1 MKIAFVGISR
11 KYQELAPEYRNF
23 FNQYH
28 LELPFYYAK
37 YGDNDVTIVTPDYN
51 EDSHWEFRSDTHG
64 KLRCLS
70 EGYFHHDDSQYD
82 VIIHW
87 RKWIHGVSHKGKLNL
102 INCQDQGFSMDW
114 LEQVNGAKELDGILC
129 FPKWHSMNTAR
140 ELGWQR
146 DDERILYGVTLGV
159 DTNIYKPTFK
169 DPYKM
174 LWASDPGRGL
184 DGAIHLARRL
194 HSFDS
199 RFKLHICYP
208 DYCRK
213 PDHVVDPALVW
224 EGNVSN
230 GPALWNLFNTSGI
243 LPYTSTFMEPSSRA
257 HRQAQ
262 ASGALVLYPP
272 NRGTPSELIEND
284 RDGIVSDPIGWDRK
298 ILQLVLS
305 GKWKEI
311 GDNARKLAVSENW
324 SVQAS
329 RFNQLMEKLLGEK
342 HAS

>member
-11 KYQELAPEYRNF
+11 KYQELVPEYRDF

-28 LELPFYYAK
+28 LELPYYYAFE
-37 YGDNDVTIVTPDYN
+37 GRNDVTIVTPDLNDVMLGGFY
-51 EDSHWEFRSDTHG
+51 EKEGT
-64 KLRCLS
+64 LRCVTNDVFL
-70 EGYFHHDDSQYD
+70 DDEKYD
-82 VIIHW
+82 VVIHW
-87 RKWIHGVSHKGKLNL
+87 RKWIHGVAHKGKLNL

-129 FPKWHSMNTAR
+129 FPKWHSANTAR
-140 ELGWQR
+140 ELGWQQ
-146 DDERILYGVTLGV
+146 DDKRILYGVTLGV
-159 DTNIYKPTFK
+159 DTNIYKPTSK

-184 DGAIHLARRL
+184 DGAIRLAKRL

-208 DYCRK
+208 DYCKK
-213 PDHVVDPALVW
+213 PEHVADPALVW

-230 GPALWNLFNTSGI
+230 GPVLWDLFNTSGI

-272 NRGTPSELIEND
+272 NRGTPSELIESD

-305 GKWKEI
+305 GRWKEI

-324 SVQAS
+324 SIQAS